1 MALGSP
7 IVLAVGLG
15 DGTAITAAARTSMT
29 AGALA
34 SSARVTTQPN
44 VFRTKDVFNLRATGR
59 ISSAVTTPGTARFDL
74 AFGTSLG
81 TAVMD
86 TGAIVLDPAIVHT
99 NAGWILDLWGTVR
112 TEGNAA
118 NIFWQGTWVCE
129 DIVGVAAGAVP
140 RAVAIA
146 MLPWGVAPS
155 VGANFDNTVIEQI
168 DLNFTQ
174 TVATGSC
181 QLHQY
186 ILTLHTATGF

>member
-7 IVLAVGLG
+7 LILAVCLG

-34 SSARVTTQPN
+34 SSSRVTNQPN
-44 VFRTKDVFNLRATGR
+44 VLRTKDVLNLKATGR
-59 ISSAVTTPGTARFDL
+59 ISSAITTPGTARFDL
-74 AFGTSLG
+74 AFGASLG
-81 TAVMD
+81 IAVMD
-86 TGAIVLDPAIVHT
+86 TQAILLDSVAAHT
-99 NAGWILDLWGTVR
+99 NVGWILDLWGTVR

-118 NIFWQGTWVCE
+118 NIMWSGTWTCE
-129 DIVGVAAGAVP
+129 DILGVAATAP
-140 RAVAIA
+140 KAAAVAI
-146 MLPWGVAPS
+146 LPWNTPPV
-155 VGANFDNTVIEQI
+155 VGANFDNTVSQQI

-186 ILTLHTATGF
+186 ILTLYTATGF

>member
-34 SSARVTTQPN
+34 SSSRVTLQPN
-44 VFRTKDVFNLRATGR
+44 VLRTKDVLNLKATGR
-59 ISSAVTTPGTARFDL
+59 ISSVITTPGTAQFDL

-81 TAVMD
+81 LAVIN
-86 TGAIVLDPAIVHT
+86 TGAILLDSVAAHT
-99 NAGWILDLWGTVR
+99 NVGWILDLWGTVR

-118 NIFWQGTWVCE
+118 NIFWQGTWTCE
-129 DIVGVAAGAVP
+129 DILGVPATAPKSA
-140 RAVAIA
+140 AVAL
-146 MLPWGVAPS
+146 LPWNTAPA
-155 VGANFDNTVIEQI
+155 VGASFDNTVAQPI

-186 ILTLHTATGF
+186 ILTLYTATGF

>member
-29 AGALA
+29 AGAL
-34 SSARVTTQPN
+34 SSSSRVTLQPN
-44 VFRTKDVFNLRATGR
+44 VLRTKDVLNLKATGR
-59 ISSAVTTPGTARFDL
+59 ISSVITTPGTAQFDL

-81 TAVMD
+81 LAVIN
-86 TGAIVLDPAIVHT
+86 TGAILLDSVAAHT
-99 NAGWILDLWGTVR
+99 NVGWILDLWGTVR

-118 NIFWQGTWVCE
+118 NIFWQGTWTCE
-129 DIVGVAAGAVP
+129 DILGVPATAPKSA
-140 RAVAIA
+140 AVAL
-146 MLPWGVAPS
+146 LPWNTAPA
-155 VGANFDNTVIEQI
+155 VGANFDNTIAQPI

-186 ILTLHTATGF
+186 ILTLYTATGF

>member
-1 MALGSP
+1 MAIGSP
-7 IVLAVGLG
+7 IILAVGFG

-34 SSARVTTQPN
+34 TSSRITLPPN
-44 VFRTKDVFNLRATGR
+44 TLRAKDVLNFRASGR
-59 ISSAVTTPGTARFDL
+59 ITSAITTPGTARFDL

-86 TGAIVLDPAIVHT
+86 TLAILLDPAIAHT
-99 NAGWILDLWGTVR
+99 NDGWILDCWGTVR

-118 NIFWQGTWVCE
+118 NIHWSGTWVCA
-129 DIVGVAAGAVP
+129 DILSVAAGAVP

-146 MLPWGVAPS
+146 MLPWGTPPAI
-155 VGANFDNTVIEQI
+155 GANFDNTISQPV

-174 TVATGSC
+174 TVNTGSC

-186 ILTLHTATGF
+186 ILTLQTATGF